1 VSSRQSD
8 AKAKEDSVT
17 GSPRRNED
25 RFYRYPRNRIVAILP
40 DDAHLES
47 ALGKLEPLG
56 VNVADVNVLSGADG
70 ARLLDRTG
78 AGHGLRARLL
88 RTFQRGAYEVDSLR
102 VHEQALRA
110 GEHVI
115 YIPVR
120 GKDQA
125 RKVAATVGDAGGRYV
140 LYFGSWT
147 IVQLPAAPP
156 RS

>member
-1 VSSRQSD
+1 M
-8 AKAKEDSVT
+8 T
-17 GSPRRNED
+17 GPPRRNED
-25 RFYRYPRNRIVAILP
+25 RFYRYPKNRIVAVLP
-40 DDAHLES
+40 DDAHLKS
-47 ALGKLEPLG
+47 ALGKLQPLG

-78 AGHGLRARLL
+78 AGHGLRGRLL

-102 VHEQALRA
+102 VHELALRA
-110 GEHVI
+110 GEHVL

-125 RKVAATVGDAGGRYV
+125 RKVAAAVGDAGGRYV

-147 IVQLPAAPP
+147 IGQLPAAPP
-156 RS
+156 RT